1 MTFDELYNS
10 NSAVKAI
17 CDEAKNPKPFT
28 SDFCRGELLHGM
40 LQNHGPVGLFILIDK
55 NVPLEYQEMVRNYCR
70 ENAPACRRAD
80 CTEAICSHRYV
91 TDDSYSGLKRD
102 LQPALGS
109 LIERLRHAGGGPEP
123 KWIDVS
129 KSLPDDSMEPIYIV
143 RDEVEVHNYAA
154 DLRIRERAGENKLTP
169 WYVKNAFYTCD
180 ARARRAM
187 RPRERTDC
195 I

>member
-40 LQNHGPVGLFILIDK
+40 LQNHGPAGLFILIDK

-80 CTEAICSHRYV
+80 CTEAMCSHRYIV
-91 TDDSYSGLKRD
+91 DEAPADHTEIVASEYLKLTPEQKNSKNWHLVRD
-102 LQPALGS
+102 LQPARFGG
-109 LIERLRHAGGGPEP
+109 LIERLREAGKE
-123 KWIDVS
+123 K
-129 KSLPDDSMEPIYIV
+129 
-143 RDEVEVHNYAA
+143 
-154 DLRIRERAGENKLTP
+154 
-169 WYVKNAFYTCD
+169 
-180 ARARRAM
+180 
-187 RPRERTDC
+187 
-195 I
+195 